1 MEHIARIIAEWCN
14 GGSWD
19 VDFTDEQKEYWL
31 RKTPEAIRAL
41 NEAGY
46 AICPRRFVVKRD
58 GSHEPLWP
66 EVQP

>member
-1 MEHIARIIAEWCN
+1 MNRRLRVNLALFK
-14 GGSWD
+14 S
-19 VDFTDEQKEYWL
+19 DFTDEQKEYWL
-31 RKTPEAIRAL
+31 RKPPEAIRAL